1 MAPTTPSTDIEVA
14 QKAMVLVGL
23 EPLTAFT
30 DQTDEALVMNTIYED
45 IVQDCLGQNNWNFA
59 LGQKTLSRLTDTPV
73 DRWDAAYALPTNPA
87 VMQVQTVTIDDQPQK
102 YDIYERNIYI
112 NAQVDDV
119 VVLNY
124 VYRPETQYFP
134 PTFTLW
140 LIYRLTSVLA
150 LSVTRKGDVADS
162 YTKLA
167 EQQFRRAKARDAQ
180 QVTTQSVRLSRYH
193 RTRLGAGIVNIIEG
207 TTTT

>member
-23 EPLTAFT
+23 EPLTAFS

-59 LGQKTLSRLTDTPV
+59 LGQKTLSRLADTPV

-87 VMQVQTVTIDDQPQK
+87 VMQVQTVTIDDIPQK

-112 NAQVDDV
+112 NAQVDDT

-150 LSVTRKGDVADS
+150 LSVTRKGDVAES

-207 TTTT
+207 TTT

>member
-59 LGQKTLSRLTDTPV
+59 LGQKTLSRLADTPV
-73 DRWDAAYALPTNPA
+73 DRWDAAYALPTNPS
-87 VMQVQTVTIDDQPQK
+87 VMQVQTVTIDDIPQK

-112 NAQVDDV
+112 NAQVDDT

-150 LSVTRKGDVADS
+150 LSVTRKGDVAES

-207 TTTT
+207 TTT

>member
-23 EPLTAFT
+23 EPLTSFT

-45 IVQDCLGQNNWNFA
+45 ILQDCLGQNNWNFA
-59 LGQKTLSRLTDTPV
+59 LGQKTLSRLTDAPV

-87 VMQVQTVTIDDQPQK
+87 VMQVQTVTIDDVPQK
-102 YDIYERNIYI
+102 YDIYEKYVYI

-124 VYRPETQYFP
+124 IFRPETQYFP

-150 LSVTRKGDVADS
+150 LSVTRKADVADS
-162 YTKLA
+162 FTKLA
-167 EQQFRRAKARDAQ
+167 EQQFRRAKARDSQ
-180 QVTTQSVRLSRYH
+180 QVTTQAVRLSRYH
-193 RTRLGAGIVNIIEG
+193 RARLGAGIYQVIEG
-207 TTTT
+207 TTTS

>member
-59 LGQKTLSRLTDTPV
+59 LGQKTLSRLTDAPV
-73 DRWDAAYALPTNPA
+73 DRWDAAYSLPTNPP
-87 VMQVQTVTIDDQPQK
+87 VMQVQTVTIDDQPQR
-102 YDIYERNIYI
+102 YDIYENKIFI
-112 NAQVDDV
+112 NAEVDDV

-124 VYRPETQYFP
+124 VFRPETRFFP

-162 YTKLA
+162 YTRLA

-180 QVTTQSVRLSRYH
+180 QVTTQSVRLSRFH
-193 RTRLGAGIVNIIEG
+193 RARLGAGIVNIIEG

>member
-1 MAPTTPSTDIEVA
+1 
-14 QKAMVLVGL
+14 
-23 EPLTAFT
+23 
-30 DQTDEALVMNTIYED
+30 
-45 IVQDCLGQNNWNFA
+45 
-59 LGQKTLSRLTDTPV
+59 
-73 DRWDAAYALPTNPA
+73 
-87 VMQVQTVTIDDQPQK
+87 MQVQTVTIDDVPQK

-150 LSVTRKGDVADS
+150 LSVTRKGDVAES

-180 QVTTQSVRLSRYH
+180 QVTTQSVRLSRFH
-193 RTRLGAGIVNIIEG
+193 RARLGAGIYQLIEG
-207 TTTT
+207 TTTS

>member
-23 EPLTAFT
+23 EPLTSFT

-59 LGQKTLSRLTDTPV
+59 LGQKTLSRLTDEPV

-87 VMQVQTVTIDDQPQK
+87 VMQVQTVTIDDQPQR

-112 NAQVDDV
+112 NAQIDDV

-150 LSVTRKGDVADS
+150 LSVTRKGDVADA
-162 YTKLA
+162 YTRLA